1 MASVF
6 SSTIFRKFRASSPY
20 ILSACSRVF
29 CSRSR
34 ESFRSALQRRIMTT
48 ATAPPTPVL
57 RNGRTSATPC
67 TQISPSFVLKFM
79 PPAAL
84 PVQNDPAARNLDDH
98 LPRDLPPR
106 LRWLEFHP
114 LGGDGGNWCR
124 SSCRYLLAILLD
136 ERRSRHRLD
145 RSTGVDACWPLH
157 LIERCHRQGNAPS
170 IVRLPGMIV
179 TGARLLSGE
188 RLRIW
193 SIAPGH

>member
-79 PPAAL
+79 PPAAYQFKTIQPCATSL
-84 PVQNDPAARNLDDH
+84 TTSPEICH
-98 LPRDLPPR
+98 LGCAGWSSPSS
-106 LRWLEFHP
+106 EET
-114 LGGDGGNWCR
+114 GGIGGE

-136 ERRSRHRLD
+136 ERRSRHHLD
-145 RSTGVDACWPLH
+145 RSTGVDACWPLYRSE
-157 LIERCHRQGNAPS
+157 ERRVGKECR
-170 IVRLPGMIV
+170 
-179 TGARLLSGE
+179 
-188 RLRIW
+188 
-193 SIAPGH
+193 